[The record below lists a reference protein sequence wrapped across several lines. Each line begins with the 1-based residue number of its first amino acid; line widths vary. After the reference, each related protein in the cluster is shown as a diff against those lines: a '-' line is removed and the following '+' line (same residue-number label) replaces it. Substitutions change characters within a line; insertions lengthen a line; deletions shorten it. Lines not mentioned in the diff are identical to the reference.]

1 MINKLKEQRE
11 SLMQIFSTFDEEKTR
26 LIKNGGEN
34 REETTSMVRSI
45 MLQVERK
52 VEEEINNRQRDL
64 GETKDAL
71 EQKLINLLDKM
82 KNDERQSLERERRL
96 MEQV

>member
-1 MINKLKEQRE
+1 M
-11 SLMQIFSTFDEEKTR
+11 
-26 LIKNGGEN
+26 IKNGGSVIDD
-34 REETTSMVRSI
+34 TSNMVRSLLSTI
-45 MLQVERK
+45 ERK

-64 GETKDAL
+64 GETKDQV
-71 EQKLINLLDKM
+71 EQKLINMLDKM

>member
-1 MINKLKEQRE
+1 M
-11 SLMQIFSTFDEEKTR
+11 
-26 LIKNGGEN
+26 IKNGGSVIDD
-34 REETTSMVRSI
+34 TSNMVRSLLSTI
-45 MLQVERK
+45 ERK

-64 GETKDAL
+64 GETKEQV
-71 EQKLINLLDKM
+71 EQKLINMLDKM